1 MHTWRGR
8 GCSIFIEINVKRQ
21 SSPRPLQV
29 CSILQCTAHIQPSK
43 FISNIILKS
52 VHHFGTTAGVIRVFI
67 YRRFWRSHLRK
78 SLKNSSPPPPPSEDE
93 INQSVNEV
101 KNQTAAFPY
110 LVTIGYQKFLEM
122 DWLQAFVLAC
132 GPHCTHTVQYTG
144 SFYERSTLSL
154 LIGRSGRNKTKFL
167 TPIQCLSP
175 ALKGLPLES
184 C

>member
-1 MHTWRGR
+1 M
-8 GCSIFIEINVKRQ
+8 
-21 SSPRPLQV
+21 

-52 VHHFGTTAGVIRVFI
+52 VHHFGTPAGVIRVFI

-78 SLKNSSPPPPPSEDE
+78 SLKIPPPPPSQWGWDQP
-93 INQSVNEV
+93 ISQRGKKPNRCISLFSYYWISKVLRNGL
-101 KNQTAAFPY
+101 TAGVCFS
-110 LVTIGYQKFLEM
+110 LRSTLHI
-122 DWLQAFVLAC
+122 
-132 GPHCTHTVQYTG
+132 QYT

-154 LIGRSGRNKTKFL
+154 LIGRSGWNKTKFL